1 MMTKPFLDT
10 LPPWPWHISYSVQKV
25 RKILDGSH
33 EYSWIES
40 EELHIADIDNS
51 TIATIND
58 PTVALLAS
66 LAPELLE
73 ALQFCECELT
83 LYRGLAE
90 QSENPQAWYDAIA
103 KARDVMDKMK
113 GTTGDEQPTLF

>member
-10 LPPWPWHISYSVQKV
+10 LFPWPWTV
-25 RKILDGSH
+25 RPNSWLKNNEILDAEGGIVFSV
-33 EYSWIES
+33 
-40 EELHIADIDNS
+40 DN
-51 TIATIND
+51 A
-58 PTVALLAS
+58 TVALLAS